1 MTEPENRY
9 ARYVRPDEDGPDVGL
24 YMQAVTDDAKAWFEA
39 QKAVTVLEVSE
50 KVGKLSSMFLLVVV
64 LGLVTTTALVLWFTA
79 LAIWLGDLLGN
90 MALGFLAAGGL
101 FLLLGALFYLVW
113 RSVLRDKVTLVVI
126 NAMHDGD

>member
-64 LGLVTTTALVLWFTA
+64 LGLVTTTALDLWVTA

>member
-1 MTEPENRY
+1 MNEPENRY
-9 ARYVRPDEDGPDVGL
+9 SRYVRPDEDGPDIGL

-50 KVGKLSSMFLLVVV
+50 KVGKLSSMLLLVVV
-64 LGLVTTTALVLWFTA
+64 LGLVITTALVLWFIA

-90 MALGFLAAGGL
+90 TALGFLAAGGS